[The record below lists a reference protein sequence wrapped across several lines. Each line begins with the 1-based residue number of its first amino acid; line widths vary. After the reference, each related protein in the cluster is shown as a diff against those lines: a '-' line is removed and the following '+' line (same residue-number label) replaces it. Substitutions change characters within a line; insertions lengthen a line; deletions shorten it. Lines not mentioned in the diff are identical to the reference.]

1 MLDVVLSPV
10 AGAIVAVA
18 AYSPL
23 RRGEIEGLRWEDWQ
37 NGVLNIKRSIWNGQ
51 VLDPKTQASGAVVPV
66 IPSLAGR
73 FNDYRAHLGRPFSA
87 PCFLGHAI
95 RNR

>member
-37 NGVLNIKRSIWNGQ
+37 NGFSTSNVRYGTAMCLIPKPKPAGQ
-51 VLDPKTQASGAVVPV
+51 LCQ
-66 IPSLAGR
+66 
-73 FNDYRAHLGRPFSA
+73 
-87 PCFLGHAI
+87 
-95 RNR
+95 